1 MSEQVTFEKVKS
13 NGSVVKKQVPV
24 FRNGDWKE
32 WLKWLLPLSEN
43 FVFMGYTHSDEDQ
56 LDFVEDVQVLL
67 QDDDLLMFNEIV
79 AEERLTSTNVA
90 LQAFRRLTAVHCPP
104 GTRALIMDELVQA
117 KKTRTMTVREY
128 ARNFRKL
135 LRMIP
140 FVEEN
145 DPVPEDLTRMF
156 KTGMPIDWQLE
167 LNRHARTWDL
177 ASMEAKFE
185 AIECNERKVVRSGRS
200 MQRRQ
205 GEQQGKPKKTSER
218 HHQGS
223 QQPDRSGKKTARSK
237 PKQCT
242 YSNKKGH
249 LDTECFRNP
258 NSPSYKPRGDHA
270 GHQSRNAFA
279 VMQEQV
285 TQMAAMMDA
294 IKKRQDE
301 EFSAMR
307 FYRAEE
313 MSVFAVESTR
323 LPSSRAEVDTQAPL
337 QARRPVPAT
346 TVRSEPVMKTEVL
359 IGAHR
364 FRALID
370 TDCSSSAI
378 EETVVNKTKSC
389 WC

>member
-24 FRNGDWKE
+24 FRDGDWKE
-32 WLKWLLPLSEN
+32 WLEWLLRLSEY
-43 FVFMGYTHSDEDQ
+43 FVAAR
-56 LDFVEDVQVLL
+56 FVEDVQVLL

-79 AEERLTSTNVA
+79 AEEQLTSTNVA
-90 LQAFRRLTAVHCPP
+90 LQALRRLTTVHCPP
-104 GTRALIMDELVQA
+104 GTRALIMDEL
-117 KKTRTMTVREY
+117 

-145 DPVPEDLTRMF
+145 DPVPEADLTRMS
-156 KTGMPIDWQLE
+156 KTGMPNDWQLE

-185 AIECNERKVVRSGRS
+185 AIERNEKEAEVLRSDRS

-205 GEQQGKPKKTSER
+205 GEQQDKPTKTSER

-242 YSNKKGH
+242 YCNKKGH
-249 LDTECFRNP
+249 LDTECFCNP

-270 GHQSRNAFA
+270 GHQSRNTFCGNAG
-279 VMQEQV
+279 
-285 TQMAAMMDA
+285 TGDA
-294 IKKRQDE
+294 DGCDDGGNEKKDRMK
-301 EFSAMR
+301 S
-307 FYRAEE
+307 
-313 MSVFAVESTR
+313 SVR
-323 LPSSRAEVDTQAPL
+323 
-337 QARRPVPAT
+337 
-346 TVRSEPVMKTEVL
+346 
-359 IGAHR
+359 
-364 FRALID
+364 
-370 TDCSSSAI
+370 
-378 EETVVNKTKSC
+378 
-389 WC
+389 